1 MRHFLIP
8 ALSGALCAGVLA
20 GCATPPPATA
30 PLIYDAQ
37 RVTVYAVVNVQPLNG
52 IAVTKGAQEFVLW
65 SSDTASP
72 LRPATSIYQLQDVRW
87 AEPEL
92 PPAAIVQ
99 LQDVRPQPPQPPQ
112 LPQLPQLPQ
121 AELAPQKTMVVQLHV
136 PFNTNSST
144 LSDAASRLLELT
156 IKASVVQ
163 ILRIEGHADSTGN
176 EAGNETLA
184 AARAGAVAASI
195 RQLAPE
201 LALPIVVSHGAR
213 KPLSSNNTVEGR
225 ALNRRVDLTLSA
237 QERADLLVGNVD
249 SKSTDTSRLKNEA
262 N

>member
-8 ALSGALCAGVLA
+8 ALSGVLCVGVLA

-52 IAVTKGAQEFVLW
+52 IALTKGAQEFVLW
-65 SSDTASP
+65 SSDNASP

-112 LPQLPQLPQ
+112 LPQV
-121 AELAPQKTMVVQLHV
+121 ELAPQKKMVVQLHV
-136 PFNTNSST
+136 PFNTNSPT

-156 IKASVVQ
+156 IKDSVVQ
-163 ILRIEGHADSTGN
+163 ILRIEGHADSTGS
-176 EAGNETLA
+176 EAGNEKLA

-201 LALPIVVSHGAR
+201 LALPIAVSHGAR